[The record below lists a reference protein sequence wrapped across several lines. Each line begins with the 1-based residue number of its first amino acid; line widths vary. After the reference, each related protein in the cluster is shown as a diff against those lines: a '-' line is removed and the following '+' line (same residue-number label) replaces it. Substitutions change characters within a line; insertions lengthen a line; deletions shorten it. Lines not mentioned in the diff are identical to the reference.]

1 MATATTAT
9 TAAAPEQK
17 SVELAARKRRFS
29 INVILALIG
38 GAVLWVLPMT
48 SLPSA
53 TLRFYA
59 LTMLYII
66 AVMGLNLVFG
76 FAGQVTLGPAAVFA
90 IGAYGAG
97 LLCAK
102 HGVNPMLAIL
112 AGVVLAT
119 IGGAIIGLPAL
130 RVGGFYLA
138 MVTAYAAAAI
148 PAAVIIWRSETRGDD
163 GLLVPSLRFTGNAL
177 HPLSQRDAFRLITV
191 VTLVSAYL
199 VANVARSSWG
209 RWFRCLAVSSV
220 GTASLGIS
228 VYRARVYAF
237 LLSAAF
243 GGLAGGFYAEYQN
256 IISPEVFSF
265 NLSLAFFVAAVI
277 GGLGTLWGP
286 VLGTV
291 FYYFTPRYVLP
302 TGIRAEWTQVIYGAL
317 LIVLMIVIPA
327 GVVEALRDLYRF
339 AGRKLGFAKTAH
351 TGTVEVAAE
360 RTSKELP
367 ALLERAGAITPGTTV
382 LKAEHVTKNF
392 GGVRALDD
400 AYVEVWAGRI
410 TALIGPN
417 GSGKTTL
424 LNVCS
429 GFLKPDAGTMFLQG
443 VDIAKDPGHKRSEL
457 GMARTFQQ
465 PIVFGALNGAQ
476 NVMAGHSKNRPD
488 PISVTL
494 SLPNS
499 MRHEKEA
506 ALRAEALLEALGAG
520 HLSQKQASHAT
531 LAEQRIIDLA
541 RALALDPIALLLDE
555 PAAGLDLD
563 EIVVLEAL
571 VRAAAQSGVAVLLV
585 EHDVG
590 FVTRLAD
597 HVTVLDRGR
606 VIADSDPV
614 SARNDPAVKAAYFGD
629 VEMEEALVG

>member
-1 MATATTAT
+1 VATAPA
-9 TAAAPEQK
+9 TAAAPPAK
-17 SVELAARKRRFS
+17 RSVELTARKRRFR
-29 INVILALIG
+29 INVVVAVAL
-38 GAVLWVLPMT
+38 GAVVWALPMT
-48 SLPSA
+48 NLPSA

-59 LTMLYII
+59 LTMLYMI

-76 FAGQVTLGPAAVFA
+76 YAGQVTLGPAAVFA
-90 IGAYGAG
+90 IGAYGSA

-102 HGVNPMLAIL
+102 HGWNPMLAIL
-112 AGVVLAT
+112 GGVVLAT

-148 PAAVIIWRSETRGDD
+148 PAAVIIWRSETNGDD

-177 HPLSQRDAFRLITV
+177 HPLTQKDAFRLITV

-199 VANVARSSWG
+199 IGNVARSSWG

-228 VYRARVYAF
+228 VYRARVYSF

-291 FYYFTPRYVLP
+291 FYYLGPRYLLP
-302 TGIRAEWTQVIYGAL
+302 SGVGPEYTQVIYGAL

-327 GVVEALRDLYRF
+327 GLVDALRDLWRF
-339 AGRKLGFAKTAH
+339 ASRRLGLGQSTHVANN
-351 TGTVEVAAE
+351 VAAQPE
-360 RTSKELP
+360 RTTKELP
-367 ALLERAGAITPGTTV
+367 ALLERAGANTPGTTI
-382 LKAEHVTKNF
+382 LTAENVTKNF

-400 AYVEVWAGRI
+400 AGVEVQAGRI

-429 GFLKPDAGTMFLQG
+429 GFLKPDAGTIVLAG
-443 VDIAKDPGHKRSEL
+443 TDISRDPPHKRSAL

-465 PIVFGALNGAQ
+465 PIVFPTLNGAQ
-476 NVMAGHSKNRPD
+476 NVMAGYSKNRPD
-488 PISVTL
+488 PVSATF

-499 MRHEKEA
+499 MRHEREA
-506 ALRAEALLEALGAG
+506 ALRGEALLEALGAG

-541 RALALDPIALLLDE
+541 RALALDPMVLLLDE

-563 EIVVLEAL
+563 EITVLEAL
-571 VRAAAQSGVAVLLV
+571 VRAAREAGVAVLLV
-585 EHDVG
+585 EHDVR

-597 HVTVLDRGR
+597 HVTVLDRGA
-606 VIADSDPV
+606 VIASGDPK
-614 SARNDPAVKAAYFGD
+614 SIRNDPAVKAAYFGD

>member
-1 MATATTAT
+1 MATATSAAST
-9 TAAAPEQK
+9 AAPERK

-29 INVILALIG
+29 INVVVAI
-38 GAVLWVLPMT
+38 AVAAVMWVLPMT
-48 SLPSA
+48 NLPSA

-76 FAGQVTLGPAAVFA
+76 FAGQVTLGPAATFA
-90 IGAYGAG
+90 LGAYGAG
-97 LLCAK
+97 LLAAK
-102 HGVNPMLAIL
+102 HHWNPMLAIV
-112 AGVVLAT
+112 AGIVIAT

-148 PAAVIIWRSETRGDD
+148 PAAVIVWRSETNGDD
-163 GLLVPSLRFTGNAL
+163 GLLVPSLRYTGNAL
-177 HPLSQRDAFRLITV
+177 HVMTQRDAFRLIV
-191 VTLVSAYL
+191 IVTLLSAYF
-199 VANVARSSWG
+199 VGNTARSSWG

-220 GTASLGIS
+220 GTSSLGIS

-237 LLSAAF
+237 LLSAAW

-286 VLGTV
+286 VLGTI
-291 FYYFTPRYVLP
+291 FYYFTPRYILP
-302 TGIRAEWTQVIYGAL
+302 QNMNANWTQVIYGVL

-327 GVVEALRDLYRF
+327 GLVEALRDIYRF
-339 AGRKLGFAKTAH
+339 VGRKLGLLKSSHAGA
-351 TGTVEVAAE
+351 VEVAAE
-360 RTSKELP
+360 RTSEELP

-400 AYVEVWAGRI
+400 AHVEVWAGKI

-429 GFLKPDAGTMFLQG
+429 GFLKPDAGAMTLQG
-443 VDIAKDPGHKRSEL
+443 NDVSSAPGHKRSSL

-476 NVMAGHSKNRPD
+476 NVMAGYSRNRPD
-488 PISVTL
+488 PISATL

-499 MRHEKEA
+499 MRFEKEA
-506 ALRAEALLEALGAG
+506 AIRAESLLDALGAG

-563 EIVVLEAL
+563 EIAVLEAL

-606 VIADSDPV
+606 VIADADPV
-614 SARNDPAVKAAYFGD
+614 SVRNDPAVKAAYFGD

>member
-1 MATATTAT
+1 M
-9 TAAAPEQK
+9 
-17 SVELAARKRRFS
+17 
-29 INVILALIG
+29 
-38 GAVLWVLPMT
+38 
-48 SLPSA
+48 
-53 TLRFYA
+53 
-59 LTMLYII
+59 
-66 AVMGLNLVFG
+66 
-76 FAGQVTLGPAAVFA
+76 
-90 IGAYGAG
+90 
-97 LLCAK
+97 
-102 HGVNPMLAIL
+102 
-112 AGVVLAT
+112 
-119 IGGAIIGLPAL
+119 
-130 RVGGFYLA
+130 
-138 MVTAYAAAAI
+138 
-148 PAAVIIWRSETRGDD
+148 
-163 GLLVPSLRFTGNAL
+163 
-177 HPLSQRDAFRLITV
+177 
-191 VTLVSAYL
+191 
-199 VANVARSSWG
+199 
-209 RWFRCLAVSSV
+209 
-220 GTASLGIS
+220 
-228 VYRARVYAF
+228 YAF
-237 LLSAAF
+237 LLSAAW

-286 VLGTV
+286 VLGTI
-291 FYYFTPRYVLP
+291 FYYFTPRYILP
-302 TGIRAEWTQVIYGAL
+302 TNMSAEWTQVIYGVL

-327 GVVEALRDLYRF
+327 GLVEALRDIYRF

-400 AYVEVWAGRI
+400 AHVEVWAGKI

-429 GFLKPDAGTMFLQG
+429 GFLKPDAGTMVLQG
-443 VDIAKDPGHKRSEL
+443 VEITSAPGHKRSSL

-476 NVMAGHSKNRPD
+476 NVMAGYSRNRPD
-488 PISVTL
+488 PISATL

-506 ALRAEALLEALGAG
+506 ALRAEALLDALGAG

-563 EIVVLEAL
+563 EIV
-571 VRAAAQSGVAVLLV
+571 RARGARPGGRP
-585 EHDVG
+585 VG
-590 FVTRLAD
+590 
-597 HVTVLDRGR
+597 RGR
-606 VIADSDPV
+606 PSGRARRRVRHTARRPRDRARPRPRDRRRRPRVGSQRSGRQGRLLRRRRDGGGPRWLAGSRSRTSRSATATRSRSSTRTSS
-614 SARNDPAVKAAYFGD
+614 SARVRGSESSAAT
-629 VEMEEALVG
+629 ARASRAS

>member
-1 MATATTAT
+1 MEAATA
-9 TAAAPEQK
+9 TAAAPARS
-17 SVELAARKRRFS
+17 SVELAARKRRFT
-29 INVILALIG
+29 INVGVALAAG
-38 GAVLWVLPMT
+38 VVLWTLPMT
-48 SLPSA
+48 SLPPA
-53 TLRFYA
+53 TLRIYA
-59 LTMLYII
+59 LTMLYTI

-76 FAGQVTLGPAAVFA
+76 LAGQVTLGPAAVFA
-90 IGAYGAG
+90 LGAYGSG
-97 LLCAK
+97 LLAAK
-102 HGVNPMLAIL
+102 HHWNPMLAIL
-112 AGVVLAT
+112 AGVVVAT

-148 PAAVIIWRSETRGDD
+148 PAAVIVWRSETNGDD
-163 GLLVPSLRFTGNAL
+163 GLLVPGLRYTGNAL
-177 HPLSQRDAFRLITV
+177 HVMTQRDAFRLIV
-191 VTLVSAYL
+191 VVLLISAYL
-199 VANVARSSWG
+199 VGNVARSSWG

-265 NLSLAFFVAAVI
+265 NLSLAFFVAAVV

-291 FYYFTPRYVLP
+291 FYYLGPRYLLP
-302 TGIRAEWTQVIYGAL
+302 TGVGAEWTQVIYGSL

-327 GVVEALRDLYRF
+327 GLVEAIRDLYRF
-339 AGRKLGFAKTAH
+339 VARHVGLKQDTHAGKVEVSAEKTA
-351 TGTVEVAAE
+351 
-360 RTSKELP
+360 KELP
-367 ALLERAGAITPGTTV
+367 MLLERASAEKAGTTI
-382 LKAEHVTKNF
+382 LKAENVSKNF
-392 GGVRALDD
+392 GGVRALDGASVD
-400 AYVEVWAGRI
+400 VWAGRI

-429 GFLKPDAGTMFLQG
+429 GFLKPDSGTLTLG
-443 VDIAKDPGHKRSEL
+443 NANISSEPAHKRSSL

-465 PIVFGALNGAQ
+465 PIVFPSLNGAQ
-476 NVMAGHSKNRPD
+476 NVMAGYSKNRPD
-488 PISVTL
+488 PVSATL

-499 MRHEKEA
+499 MRHEREA
-506 ALRAEALLEALGAG
+506 ALRAEALLDALGAS

-563 EIVVLEAL
+563 EITVLEAL
-571 VRAAAQSGVAVLLV
+571 VRAARESGVAVLLV

-606 VIADSDPV
+606 VIASADPTSV
-614 SARNDPAVKAAYFGD
+614 RNDPAVKAAYFGD